1 MRLED
6 LRNPL
11 PDIKKAYSPNFSNT
25 TNELQKLSRDEK
37 GAAMLSESGLL
48 KWLLPLLLPDYS
60 DTVVPDL
67 FDFDRPTAD
76 DDMLPL
82 PWGDGQYPDYDPD
95 GGPSIDQPDRPVY
108 TPPVRD
114 LDFGT
119 FDGGLSSPSVGAP
132 TG

>member
-25 TNELQKLSRDEK
+25 TNESSDEK
-37 GAAMLSESGLL
+37 GAAVVSEAGLL
-48 KWLLPLLLPDYS
+48 KWLLPLFMPDAT
-60 DTVVPDL
+60 DTVIPDL

-82 PWGDGQYPDYDPD
+82 PFPDGVYPDYYNTDD
-95 GGPSIDQPDRPVY
+95 GPSIDQPDRPVY
-108 TPPVRD
+108 VPPVRD

-119 FDGGLSSPSVGAP
+119 FDGGLAAPGVGAP